1 MVEPIEILCK
11 NGPIFG
17 HRCKRQGFQHCYLV
31 IINDIVYE
39 VTAYRCSVVLSNR
52 DLFVVLCAET
62 EEEEEEDGERRAE
75 DGERR
80 AEEETP
86 EEEAKVTNQP
96 QLGSAPTSYP
106 SLLSISYICLF
117 VFTTAHALD
126 YIPCLQYFLVY
137 ADATN
142 SWL

>member
-1 MVEPIEILCK
+1 M
-11 NGPIFG
+11 
-17 HRCKRQGFQHCYLV
+17 
-31 IINDIVYE
+31 
-39 VTAYRCSVVLSNR
+39 
-52 DLFVVLCAET
+52 VLCAET
-62 EEEEEEDGERRAE
+62 EEEE

-86 EEEAKVTNQP
+86 EEEAKVNNQP

-117 VFTTAHALD
+117 VFTTANVLD
-126 YIPCLQYFLVY
+126 FMPCLQKILDY